1 MIEWGIM
8 EKQSKVTGQ
17 PQLLNVHPTYD
28 TPMSKDSASDNGRAI
43 AKIVQFA
50 DESKTLPDGSKI
62 IYAENDEKIVLYQ
75 KKHFEK
81 GKTYVYERK
90 TGKIF
95 INGKEGSNEDKR
107 EMIRM
112 GAYMLGNC
120 KESDMVTI
128 SIQKQ

>member
-1 MIEWGIM
+1 M
-8 EKQSKVTGQ
+8 EKQKSVNGQ
-17 PQLLNVHPTYD
+17 PQVFNVPPTYE
-28 TPMSKDSASDNGRAI
+28 TPKMADATVESGQRAI

-50 DESKTLPDGSKI
+50 DEGKTLPDGSKI

-95 INGKEGSNEDKR
+95 VNGKEGTNEDKR
-107 EMIRM
+107 DMIRM